1 MNNQGAIK
9 RYFRH
14 AWAGASRQE
23 LVFVS
28 IAILLILLA
37 ATIPT
42 GYERS
47 GDVSVRAKAEVLET
61 YNDGVK
67 NYGVLLQG
75 EQIAR
80 VRVVDGPYNGLE
92 AEANNILYGKADMD
106 KIFQP
111 GDKALV
117 VIHPDEENKPV
128 DISIMDHWRIGIQS
142 TMVLGFLFLLLVFGG
157 WTGFKSFVA
166 FMLTGVVIWKLL
178 IPAFL
183 AGIPPVLASL
193 AVVGLL
199 SFFIIFLVAGFSRTG
214 LAAFL
219 GSMSGTAISAIIALA
234 LAWPYRLN
242 GAVRPFSETLRF
254 GGFEYLNL
262 TQIFLA
268 GTFLASSGAFMDLA
282 MDVAASIEE
291 IYHKRPGLGFVELV
305 KSGFNVGRK
314 VIGTMST
321 TLLLAYTGG
330 FTSLLMVFMAQGV
343 PILNTF
349 NMVYVS
355 SEIFH
360 TMIGSIG
367 LVLIAPLTAILAS
380 ALAVWPWGKEACRQ
394 ADDQSTLD

>member
-1 MNNQGAIK
+1 MNIQGAIK
-9 RYFRH
+9 RFFRH

-28 IAILLILLA
+28 LAILLILLVA
-37 ATIPT
+37 MIPT
-42 GYERS
+42 GYERP
-47 GDVSVRAKAEVLET
+47 DDISVRAKAEVLET
-61 YNDGVK
+61 FNDGVK

-80 VRVVDGPYNGLE
+80 VRVLDGPYGGLE
-92 AEANNILYGKADMD
+92 AEANNLLYGKADMD

-117 VIHPDEENKPV
+117 IIHPNADNSPA
-128 DISIMDHWRIGIQS
+128 DISIMDHWRIGIQAA
-142 TMVLGFLFLLLVFGG
+142 MVLGFLFLLLVFGG

-219 GSMSGTAISAIIALA
+219 GSMCGTAISAVIALA

-254 GGFEYLNL
+254 GGFEHLNL

-291 IYHKRPGLGFVELV
+291 IHQKRPGLGFVELV

-343 PILNTF
+343 PALNTF
-349 NMVYVS
+349 NMVYMS

-360 TMIGSIG
+360 TMVGSIG

-380 ALAVWPWGKEACRQ
+380 ALAVWPSGKEASRQ
-394 ADDQSTLD
+394 ADGQSALV

>member
-1 MNNQGAIK
+1 MTIQRVINQ
-9 RYFRH
+9 YFRH
-14 AWAGASRQE
+14 ALAGISRRE
-23 LVFVS
+23 IVFVT
-28 IAILLILLA
+28 IAVLLILLA
-37 ATIPT
+37 AMIPT
-42 GYERS
+42 GYGRTD
-47 GDVSVRAKAEVLET
+47 DVSVRAKAEVLET
-61 YNDGVK
+61 FNQGVK

-80 VRVVDGPYNGLE
+80 IRVLDGPYHGLE
-92 AEANNILYGKADMD
+92 AEATNLLYGKADMD
-106 KIFQP
+106 KIFNP
-111 GDKALV
+111 GDRALV
-117 VIHPDEENKPV
+117 VIHPNEDNSPAA
-128 DISIMDHWRIGIQS
+128 IMIMDHWRIDIQAG
-142 TMVLGFLFLLLVFGG
+142 MVIGFLVLLLAFGG

-166 FMLTGVVIWKLL
+166 FVFTGVVIWKIL

-183 AGIPPVLASL
+183 AGLPPVMASL

-199 SFFIIFLVAGFSRTG
+199 SFFIIFLVAGFTRTG

-282 MDVAASIEE
+282 MDVAASVDE
-291 IYHKRPGLGFVELV
+291 IHQKRPGLGFVELV

-343 PILNTF
+343 PALNTF

-355 SEIFH
+355 SEVFH
-360 TMIGSIG
+360 TMIGSVG

-380 ALAVWPWGKEACRQ
+380 LLAVWPWTKKRYQLLA
-394 ADDQSTLD
+394 DQSALP

>member
-1 MNNQGAIK
+1 MNIQHAIK
-9 RYFRH
+9 QYFRH

-23 LVFVS
+23 LVFVT
-28 IAILLILLA
+28 IAIILIVLVA
-37 ATIPT
+37 MIPT

-61 YNDGVK
+61 FDGGVK

-80 VRVVDGPYNGLE
+80 VRVLDGPYGGLE
-92 AEANNILYGKADMD
+92 AEANNLLYGKADMD

-117 VIHPDEENKPV
+117 VIHPDADNRPA
-128 DISIMDHWRIGIQS
+128 DISIMDHWRVDIQAG
-142 TMVLGFLFLLLVFGG
+142 MVLGFLFLLLFFGG

-254 GGFEYLNL
+254 GGFEHLNL

-291 IYHKRPGLGFVELV
+291 IHHKRPGLGFLALV

-343 PILNTF
+343 PALNTF

-360 TMIGSIG
+360 TMTGSAG

-380 ALAVWPWGKEACRQ
+380 ALAVLPWTDRSSRKTGGKS
-394 ADDQSTLD
+394 D